1 MTSAAVRQAMA
12 KAIALASEQH
22 PHPNPRVGAV
32 ILGPD
37 DRELGAG
44 AHVGPG
50 LPHAERLAIADAG
63 TIPAGATLVV
73 TLEPCAH
80 TGRTPPCTEAIIEAG
95 IERVVVGALDP
106 DPNVDG
112 AGIERLRAHGIEV
125 EVLHPGSD
133 LGAAA
138 LDLDPGYFHHR
149 RYGRPQVIL
158 KLAATL
164 DGQVAAADGTSQW
177 ITGPGLRSRV
187 HHWRAQCDA
196 VMVGAGTV
204 MADDP
209 RLDVRLVEHSGR
221 QPRPVIVVGS
231 RPLPP
236 TARIWERDP
245 LVLSSVPID
254 IPAGELE
261 VVGAEETGTRVDL
274 GSALARLGSLG
285 VVRLFV
291 EGGPA
296 IASSLMA
303 GDLVDIG
310 LLHLGARF
318 GMGLGRPLFD
328 GTFPTMRATQD
339 VDVLAVELVDGDLEV
354 RWEPRRS

>member
-1 MTSAAVRQAMA
+1 MTSAAVQQAMA
-12 KAIALASEQH
+12 KAIALAAEQH

-50 LPHAERLAIADAG
+50 LPHAEPLAIGDAG
-63 TIPAGATLVV
+63 AIPEGATLVV
-73 TLEPCAH
+73 TLEPCDH

-95 IERVVVGALDP
+95 IKRVVVGALDP
-106 DPNVDG
+106 DADVDG

-125 EVLHPGSD
+125 EVLDAGSE

-177 ITGPGLRSRV
+177 ITGPGMRRHV
-187 HHWRAQCDA
+187 HHWRSQCDA
-196 VMVGAGTV
+196 VMVGSGTV
-204 MADDP
+204 IADDP
-209 RLDVRLVEHSGR
+209 RLDVRLEAQSER
-221 QPRPVIVVGS
+221 QPRAVIVAGS
-231 RPLPP
+231 RPLPL

-261 VVGAEETGTRVDL
+261 VVEGEGTRVDL
-274 GSALARLGSLG
+274 ASALARLGSLG
-285 VVRLFV
+285 VLRLFV

-303 GDLVDIG
+303 GDHVDIG
-310 LLHLGARF
+310 LLHLGAKF
-318 GMGLGRPLFD
+318 AMGLGRPLFD
-328 GTFPTMRATQD
+328 GVFPTMEAAQD
-339 VDVLAVELVDGDLEV
+339 VEVVAVDLVHGDLEV
-354 RWEPRRS
+354 RWEQRRG